1 MRHFIHHDFYS
12 HSADRRQF
20 STLSHQSEA
29 RDIGHGMHG
38 RQFARASSGFQLLC

>member
-1 MRHFIHHDFYS
+1 MRLSVHYDFYC

-29 RDIGHGMHG
+29 RDIGDGRHA
-38 RQFARASSGFQLLC
+38 RQFVRASSIFQLLC